1 MHGNKLTHGEYEV
14 EPPRLVDAQ
23 VHAVRHAA
31 HLRRE
36 LAIQIAAASEIRA
49 SGRRWAPGHEPA
61 WPFVG
66 GREH

>member
-1 MHGNKLTHGEYEV
+1 MHGNKPTHGEYEV

-36 LAIQIAAASEIRA
+36 LAIQIAAASEIRQA
-49 SGRRWAPGHEPA
+49 LGSWA
-61 WPFVG
+61 
-66 GREH
+66 